1 MARPG
6 WKLGGGSA
14 GWAPCMVYRA
24 GGGGGTPPC
33 TPGGCMQPGTTQ
45 HAPWH
50 ALGCGPWVP
59 CMLWG
64 PARGLTSSS
73 IYRLQGHGG
82 GGGGGP
88 GRVVP
93 SSYITQAPLVG
104 PGQQEYGTRL
114 GEKLRAEPHACIPLT
129 TTWCMRVIGVSL
141 ASSYS
146 FDQLGTS
153 GRSRVARLGLA
164 AGRRAHVWVL
174 GGCEVPSM

>member
-1 MARPG
+1 
-6 WKLGGGSA
+6 
-14 GWAPCMVYRA
+14 
-24 GGGGGTPPC
+24 
-33 TPGGCMQPGTTQ
+33 
-45 HAPWH
+45 
-50 ALGCGPWVP
+50 
-59 CMLWG
+59 MLVG
-64 PARGLTSSS
+64 PARGHASSS
-73 IYRLQGHGG
+73 MYRYKGTVGVGAGG
-82 GGGGGP
+82 QAWWCF
-88 GRVVP
+88 
-93 SSYITQAPLVG
+93 SMQAPLVG